1 MQGQRGLG
9 FKEEVIS
16 GNSVLSMTCFCL
28 VAWVDLKPMK
38 LVENGT
44 DSDDEEYE
52 EPPSAYTSLL
62 HTLQATSQSFA
73 KVYAQRYSLPP
84 F

>member
-1 MQGQRGLG
+1 
-9 FKEEVIS
+9 
-16 GNSVLSMTCFCL
+16 
-28 VAWVDLKPMK
+28 MK

-73 KVYAQRYSLPP
+73 KVYAQRYLLPP
-84 F
+84 FRYQTPLYSPPLLKIVKHHWF

>member
-1 MQGQRGLG
+1 
-9 FKEEVIS
+9 
-16 GNSVLSMTCFCL
+16 
-28 VAWVDLKPMK
+28 MK

-44 DSDDEEYE
+44 DSDDEEHE